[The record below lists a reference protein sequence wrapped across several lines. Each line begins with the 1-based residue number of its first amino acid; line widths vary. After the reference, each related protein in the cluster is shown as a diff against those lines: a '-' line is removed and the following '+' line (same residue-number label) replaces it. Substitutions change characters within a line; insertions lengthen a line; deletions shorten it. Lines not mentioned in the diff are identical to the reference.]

1 MKAFNILIETYDDTT
16 KEKIENIIDEA
27 LNHYGIDCS
36 YDINEK
42 ATKKKDTAL
51 EEEQER

>member
-36 YDINEK
+36 YDISEK
-42 ATKKKDTAL
+42 ATKKDNAL